1 MPPQKKH
8 AQGFNLFRT
17 APLDGYAGSLVVAV
31 SKRDLVSGEHRN
43 PAVAYYSNFDQTLA
57 YTVQPTQTQPGTR
70 LDESRN
76 GTIYLVS
83 TAPVV
88 QSEPNVPA
96 LAAWAATQTSLLSE
110 EDFPR
115 SGAAVSSAAEPAAA
129 EEETST
135 SDFSF
140 AAAAA
145 AASSSSSTVD
155 PFPGIP
161 RISNAAV
168 VPTPAYRD
176 PGAFKKSKLAVQQP
190 SPGWSLDGGDARTL
204 QHVLSGGLSWTS
216 AQTVMRVGGP
226 QAPLTIGAVYFAL
239 LPEWE
244 ARRKKKGAEAAS
256 SAPGAAAKQGLL
268 AEREEELDDGSG
280 EGGETEEVYAPKLV
294 AAGYVA
300 APGERER
307 VVEWHLFASVPEN
320 EGRKRRRRRNLP
332 TEEKKTLQKTY
343 NENKKQKTG
352 GRSIAR
358 PAIVATRTGTAYVAG
373 YMSGADFAMSPVIAE
388 VDLFSG
394 PTRVMV
400 PALSPVPLEPSNAD
414 RLFRAGD
421 PKGGGTLRV
430 GDYAAAVLGDD
441 LRSAWLA
448 SEWSGGVPSPA
459 CVEQQGATKCPS
471 WSTFVSRVDLAE
483 EARGDGSSP
492 TAAERVRAARKGGGV
507 EVGKRS
513 GAGGFGGAGR
523 GGGPPSSSSSS
534 SLPLPRVGGALG
546 GPVPGGDKALAALA
560 AAAKEASSSSG
571 QKAHN

>member
-1 MPPQKKH
+1 M
-8 AQGFNLFRT
+8 
-17 APLDGYAGSLVVAV
+17 
-31 SKRDLVSGEHRN
+31 
-43 PAVAYYSNFDQTLA
+43 AYYSNFDQTLA

-70 LDESRN
+70 HDESRN

-129 EEETST
+129 EETST

-140 AAAAA
+140 AAAA

-256 SAPGAAAKQGLL
+256 AAPGAAAKQGLL

-307 VVEWHLFASVPEN
+307 VVEWHLFASVLEN

-343 NENKKQKTG
+343 NGNKKQKTG

-513 GAGGFGGAGR
+513 GAGGLGGAGR
-523 GGGPPSSSSSS
+523 GGGPLSSSSSS

-571 QKAHN
+571 QKARN

>member
-1 MPPQKKH
+1 M
-8 AQGFNLFRT
+8 
-17 APLDGYAGSLVVAV
+17 
-31 SKRDLVSGEHRN
+31 
-43 PAVAYYSNFDQTLA
+43 
-57 YTVQPTQTQPGTR
+57 
-70 LDESRN
+70 
-76 GTIYLVS
+76 
-83 TAPVV
+83 
-88 QSEPNVPA
+88 
-96 LAAWAATQTSLLSE
+96 
-110 EDFPR
+110 
-115 SGAAVSSAAEPAAA
+115 
-129 EEETST
+129 
-135 SDFSF
+135 
-140 AAAAA
+140 
-145 AASSSSSTVD
+145 
-155 PFPGIP
+155 
-161 RISNAAV
+161 
-168 VPTPAYRD
+168 
-176 PGAFKKSKLAVQQP
+176 
-190 SPGWSLDGGDARTL
+190 
-204 QHVLSGGLSWTS
+204 
-216 AQTVMRVGGP
+216 
-226 QAPLTIGAVYFAL
+226 
-239 LPEWE
+239 
-244 ARRKKKGAEAAS
+244 KKK
-256 SAPGAAAKQGLL
+256 K
-268 AEREEELDDGSG
+268 
-280 EGGETEEVYAPKLV
+280 
-294 AAGYVA
+294 
-300 APGERER
+300 
-307 VVEWHLFASVPEN
+307 
-320 EGRKRRRRRNLP
+320 
-332 TEEKKTLQKTY
+332 
-343 NENKKQKTG
+343 KTG

-492 TAAERVRAARKGGGV
+492 TAVERVRAARKGGGV

-513 GAGGFGGAGR
+513 GAGGLGGAGR

-571 QKAHN
+571 QKARN

>member
-70 LDESRN
+70 HDESRN

-294 AAGYVA
+294 AAG
-300 APGERER
+300 
-307 VVEWHLFASVPEN
+307 
-320 EGRKRRRRRNLP
+320 
-332 TEEKKTLQKTY
+332 
-343 NENKKQKTG
+343 
-352 GRSIAR
+352 
-358 PAIVATRTGTAYVAG
+358 
-373 YMSGADFAMSPVIAE
+373 
-388 VDLFSG
+388 
-394 PTRVMV
+394 
-400 PALSPVPLEPSNAD
+400 
-414 RLFRAGD
+414 
-421 PKGGGTLRV
+421 
-430 GDYAAAVLGDD
+430 
-441 LRSAWLA
+441 
-448 SEWSGGVPSPA
+448 
-459 CVEQQGATKCPS
+459 
-471 WSTFVSRVDLAE
+471 
-483 EARGDGSSP
+483 
-492 TAAERVRAARKGGGV
+492 
-507 EVGKRS
+507 
-513 GAGGFGGAGR
+513 
-523 GGGPPSSSSSS
+523 
-534 SLPLPRVGGALG
+534 
-546 GPVPGGDKALAALA
+546 
-560 AAAKEASSSSG
+560 
-571 QKAHN
+571 